1 MIRHMPTLAPL
12 QLLQTCRGKLL
23 GIFPRRAD
31 ALFEL
36 IDALL
41 VTVDPRS
48 PVELSRSPAFRR
60 RFSMVYDAL
69 RKGQVDPE
77 LARQLLAEAE
87 PPEALTIAGCAV
99 YGVDTTVDLR
109 PDAETLEDRSKVY
122 STCQKKAVPG
132 HQYSW
137 LGRIVSQTPAWF
149 APRDL
154 ERVNTRDTPAAVAAR
169 QVLRLAATLVVVGV
183 LNVVVADSGYA
194 KAPFLAAFVGLT
206 SLCVLVRLPC
216 NRVLYGA
223 PPAPVINPQ
232 TGKRTKRGQPPK
244 HGAKFRLKAPP
255 APQRQ
260 VEFPLP
266 LGKGSVCVSAWGQMH
281 FKEVPRLVGTLV
293 RVEFFTPVGQPKYR
307 RPLWLFWS
315 GPTSFSLEALCQMY
329 LARFGIEHFFRFAK
343 QRLGLRCAKSPTL
356 QACENWMWVVALAYT
371 QLLLA
376 RTLVNAVPRPWDKS
390 PRDPQQPLTAG
401 QVQRAWPLFS
411 LSLGT
416 PASAPQPS
424 GKAPGRAAGFHP
436 QPRPKQPVV
445 SKKRHNQAVTAAA

>member
-1 MIRHMPTLAPL
+1 MTTIAPL
-12 QLLQTCRGKLL
+12 QLLQTFRGKLL

-31 ALFEL
+31 VLFEL

-41 VTVDPRS
+41 LTVDPRS

-69 RKGQVDPE
+69 RKGEVDPD
-77 LARQLLAEAE
+77 LVRQLWAEAE
-87 PPEALTIAGCAV
+87 PSEALTIGGCAV
-99 YGVDTTVDLR
+99 YGVDTTIDPR
-109 PDAETLEDRSKVY
+109 PQAETLADRSRVY
-122 STCQKKAVPG
+122 SASQEKAVPG

-137 LGRIVSQTPAWF
+137 LGRIVSQAPAWF

-154 ERVNTRDTPAAVAAR
+154 ERVATCDTPAGVAAR
-169 QVLRLAATLVVVGV
+169 QVLRLAATLAVVGMLHV
-183 LNVVVADSGYA
+183 AVADSGYA

-223 PPAPVINPQ
+223 PPVPVINPK
-232 TGKRTKRGQPPK
+232 TGKRAKRGQPPK

-255 APQRQ
+255 TPERHI
-260 VEFPLP
+260 EFPLP
-266 LGKGSVCVSAWGQMH
+266 LGKGTVRMSAWGQLH
-281 FKEVPRLVGTLV
+281 FREVPRLVGMV
-293 RVEFFTPVGQPKYR
+293 VQVEFFTPDGQPKYL

-315 GPTSFSLEALCQMY
+315 GPGSVPLEALCQMY

-343 QRLGLRCAKSPTL
+343 QRLGLLCAKSPTL
-356 QACENWMWVVALAYT
+356 QACENWTWVVAFAYT

-376 RTLVNAVPRPWDKS
+376 RTLVKAMPRPWDKS
-390 PRDPQQPLTAG
+390 PRDPRQPLTAG
-401 QVQRAWPLFS
+401 QVQRAWPIFS

-416 PASAPQPS
+416 PAAAPKPS

-436 QPRPKQPVV
+436 EPRPRQPVV
-445 SKKRHNQAVTAAA
+445 SKKQHNQAATAAT